1 MTSLILRTASG
12 VLQPVMLLYSL
23 FLLMAGH
30 NEPGGGFAGGLVAA
44 SAFALHALSHDPD
57 AARRALG
64 VHPRTLIAAGLLT
77 AVVSGVPGMVA
88 GGVFLTG
95 LWVAL
100 PVPGGGCVALGT
112 PLLFDDGVYLL
123 VLGMVLLMIFPLAEE

>member
-1 MTSLILRTASG
+1 
-12 VLQPVMLLYSL
+12 
-23 FLLMAGH
+23 
-30 NEPGGGFAGGLVAA
+30 
-44 SAFALHALSHDPD
+44 
-57 AARRALG
+57 
-64 VHPRTLIAAGLLT
+64 
-77 AVVSGVPGMVA
+77 MVA

-112 PLLFDDGVYLL
+112 PLLFDAGVYLL